1 MLIIYPFTANIIFR
15 GKYDRVEFDDHP
27 SDHNSNIIF
36 RVTDK
41 YQKHD
46 FWAIVLWNFFV
57 VGIPVMVGC
66 HWAYLHTGPFKEIA
80 LNINYIKKWGVVQW
94 VIVIFIIIFVLCAI
108 SYLLYVY
115 YLIDKIWY
123 YLGYL
128 ALTAIY
134 LSINHLCKYKTHK
147 AHIHHW

>member
-1 MLIIYPFTANIIFR
+1 MELLCSRYPSY
-15 GKYDRVEFDDHP
+15 G
-27 SDHNSNIIF
+27 
-36 RVTDK
+36 
-41 YQKHD
+41 
-46 FWAIVLWNFFV
+46 
-57 VGIPVMVGC
+57 GC

-134 LSINHLCKYKTHK
+134 MSINHLCKYKTHK